1 MCGPPALA
9 SCPRNSRLAFVMS
22 DSVTAPVT
30 VNGDHGLHLVP
41 CSLIARTACSF
52 ACQMRIRTGSRTVDA
67 KNIFDLMSLNAG
79 KGTQLILEATGDD
92 ASEAIVAMSELFAS
106 GFDGHSRKAAT

>member
-1 MCGPPALA
+1 
-9 SCPRNSRLAFVMS
+9 MS
-22 DSVTAPVT
+22 DSVSAPVT

-41 CSLIARTACSF
+41 CSQIARTACAF
-52 ACQMRIRTGSRTVDA
+52 ACQLRIRKGDRTVDA

-79 KGTQLILEATGDD
+79 KGTQLILEATGED
-92 ASEAIVAMSELFAS
+92 ASEAVIAVSALFAS